1 MQWFENDF
9 MYAKINHVF
18 AKGDLNMVIKMNII
32 HNSHPQYRFNNFH
45 IWNGKKPFLISLSY
59 FHVYKWSERSM
70 WF

>member
-32 HNSHPQYRFNNFH
+32 HNSDPQYRFNNFH
-45 IWNGKKPFLISLSY
+45 IWNGK
-59 FHVYKWSERSM
+59 
-70 WF
+70 